1 MAAANMADEGE
12 GHGEYQL
19 EEEEGNGIAQRHKT
33 TDRYERKTSVKS
45 DEEEGETEACS
56 AETQRI

>member
-1 MAAANMADEGE
+1 MAVANMADEGE
-12 GHGEYQL
+12 GHGEDQL
-19 EEEEGNGIAQRHKT
+19 EEGNGIAQRHKT
-33 TDRYERKTSVKS
+33 TDRYKRKTSVKS